1 MEIFIIAVAITLAF
15 YCAYLS
21 AALSSLSQEKL
32 DALRDSQD
40 NENIESE
47 NSNNVSDVLHNK
59 SLLSTHNITRR
70 IENKKYEKLHNLKLH
85 YDESEES
92 FFIVELMLYIA
103 AFILLSIRLFLN
115 EYAWYYILLF
125 GILTF
130 VLIAVIRSIAWALGS
145 RFADRVAVKMTGSL
159 SFLNFI
165 TAPFH
170 NLLNK
175 IIEGIS
181 GKEMEEASR
190 DELNAMFETAH
201 EEGSIE
207 TDEYRILK
215 NIMHFS
221 DVLVTD
227 VMTPRTMLFSSHA
240 DLTVNDVVNLPEIQ
254 MYSRFP
260 IWDGNS
266 IDDGIVGYVISKDVL
281 YAALK
286 GKSTKKL
293 REFSREVYIIPEN
306 ASLDKALEQ
315 FLQRRQHLTIVVD
328 EYGGVEGILT
338 MEDVLETI
346 LGVEIVDEVDKIV
359 DLREAAKH
367 QRDKRIANFQSGRT
381 E

>member
-1 MEIFIIAVAITLAF
+1 MEIFILVVALAIAF
-15 YCAYLS
+15 YCTILS
-21 AALSSLSQEKL
+21 AALSSLSQDKL
-32 DALRDSQD
+32 DNLKQAQDDVKLRD
-40 NENIESE
+40 
-47 NSNNVSDVLHNK
+47 
-59 SLLSTHNITRR
+59 T
-70 IENKKYEKLHNLKLH
+70 KKYKRLNILLKMR
-85 YDESEES
+85 YEESEES
-92 FFIVELMLYIA
+92 FFIIEAVFYLT
-103 AFILLSIRLFLN
+103 AFIVLDIFLLNKGFF
-115 EYAWYYILLF
+115 WYYLLIYDVLLF
-125 GILTF
+125 II
-130 VLIAVIRSIAWALGS
+130 IALLRSIFWAIGS
-145 RFADRVAVKMTGSL
+145 RFADIIAFKMTGMI
-159 SFLNFI
+159 SFFHCLI
-165 TAPFH
+165 SPFYK
-170 NLLNK
+170 LLTK
-175 IIEGIS
+175 IIEAIS
-181 GKEMEEASR
+181 GKELEEASR

-207 TDEYRILK
+207 ADEYRILK

-240 DLTVNDVVNLPEIQ
+240 DLTVNDIINLPEIQ

-260 IWDGNS
+260 IWDGHS

-359 DLREAAKH
+359 DLRDAAKH
-367 QRDKRIANFQSGRT
+367 QRDKRIANFQSGRS

>member
-1 MEIFIIAVAITLAF
+1 MEIFLTALALALAF
-15 YCAYLS
+15 YCAFLS
-21 AALSSLSQEKL
+21 AALSSLSQDRLDELKKVQENTQQQDTKQIRKL
-32 DALRDSQD
+32 SQLLKMRY
-40 NENIESE
+40 EESG
-47 NSNNVSDVLHNK
+47 
-59 SLLSTHNITRR
+59 
-70 IENKKYEKLHNLKLH
+70 
-85 YDESEES
+85 ES
-92 FFIVELMLYIA
+92 FFIIESIFYIT
-103 AFILLSIRLFLN
+103 AFIIFDFSLFSN
-115 EYAWYYILLF
+115 YFEWYYIFLFSILLF
-125 GILTF
+125 
-130 VLIAVIRSIAWALGS
+130 LIIALFRSFIWGVGA
-145 RFADRVAVKMTGSL
+145 RFADTIAFKMTGIIT
-159 SFLNFI
+159 FLHIII
-165 TAPFH
+165 TPFY
-170 NLLNK
+170 NLLTK
-175 IIEGIS
+175 IIEVIS

-227 VMTPRTMLFSSHA
+227 VMTPRTMLFTCHA
-240 DLTVNDVVNLPEIQ
+240 DLTVNDIVNLPEIQ

-260 IWDGNS
+260 IWDGHS
-266 IDDGIVGYVISKDVL
+266 IDDGIVGYVISKDIL

-286 GKSTKKL
+286 GKSDKKL
-293 REFSREVYIIPEN
+293 REFAREVYIIPEN

-346 LGVEIVDEVDKIV
+346 LGVEIVDEADKIV

-367 QRDKRIANFQSGRT
+367 QRDKRIANLLSGKV